1 MGWSPGLWLT
11 RNLLDPSLALREKLW
26 VSFRFLTWLILGSY
40 YSGTIKEVA
49 ITVKEV
55 AIMTSFDAGGLM
67 GCETTHSP
75 YRAHV
80 A

>member
-1 MGWSPGLWLT
+1 M
-11 RNLLDPSLALREKLW
+11 
-26 VSFRFLTWLILGSY
+26 
-40 YSGTIKEVA
+40 IKEVA